1 MTTTRTVETNDSYI
15 KSLLPIGEESSY
27 YALNSYEENYNYVN
41 EEATKEEKEVALKKY
56 DRDEHLAF
64 LLKEYIDGH
73 YEVAQTFSEFDIRL
87 KQIFN
92 LEKFRSRVKALY
104 FYQYYKSVVTRYNN
118 NEPIH

>member
-1 MTTTRTVETNDSYI
+1 MNI
-15 KSLLPIGEESSY
+15 W
-27 YALNSYEENYNYVN
+27 
-41 EEATKEEKEVALKKY
+41 
-56 DRDEHLAF
+56 HF
-64 LLKEYIDGH
+64 
-73 YEVAQTFSEFDIRL
+73 YEVAQTLSEFDIRL